1 MKFPLSSLR
10 LQSVLG
16 KIFPNMQDTI
26 NEQLDFQPYNSNR
39 PYLVIPEYGRNIQR
53 MVEYAQ
59 TLNDKEERNKCTRA
73 ILSVMGQLFPHLRDI
88 EDYNHKLWDHL
99 HIMAKFQLNVDSPYP
114 TPDAEHL
121 QSRPE
126 PMPYPHNTISFG
138 HYGHYVESMIG
149 KCAAMEE
156 GEEKQAFALSIA
168 NMMKYNATNW
178 NRNIVH
184 DDVILKDLTNL
195 AKGKI
200 KLGDVT
206 QLQAVKPLSTGG
218 FKEYET
224 ERFGKKNNKFKFN
237 KGGQNNKKKKFR
249 PR

>member
-1 MKFPLSSLR
+1 
-10 LQSVLG
+10 
-16 KIFPNMQDTI
+16 MQEQI
-26 NEQLDFQPYNSNR
+26 NDQLAFQPYNSNR
-39 PYLVIPEYGRNIQR
+39 VHLIIPEYGRNIQK
-53 MVEYAQ
+53 MVEYAL
-59 TLNDKEERNKCTRA
+59 TLGDREERNKCARA

-99 HIMAKFQLNVDSPYP
+99 HIMAKFKLDVDSPYP

-121 QSRPE
+121 ESKPD
-126 PMPYPHNTISFG
+126 PLPYPHNEIRFG
-138 HYGHYVESMIG
+138 HYGHYVESMIE
-149 KCAAMEE
+149 KCAGLPE
-156 GEEKQAFALSIA
+156 GEEKKAFSLAIA

-184 DDVILKDLTNL
+184 DDVILKDLTSL

-200 KLGDVT
+200 QMEEVT
-206 QLQAVKPLSTGG
+206 QLQVVKPLTAGG

-224 ERFGKKNNKFKFN
+224 ERFGQNKGKHKFN
-237 KGGQNNKKKKFR
+237 KNMGGKKKKFR